1 MQRPRD
7 IKRRTLAPRI
17 PGVEIKFVNVMEITD
32 RDSAITED
40 RDGGVEIEVPL
51 LPQRAKGGLPQV
63 GEVWALDRSLGRWV
77 FSYVLVPTGA
87 HNTPFEVV
95 EALPDASEERRG
107 QVVFLP
113 GGTSEA
119 DTLQICLKSAGETYS
134 WKVLQTG

>member
-1 MQRPRD
+1 MRHKEV
-7 IKRRTLAPRI
+7 KRRTMAPRV
-17 PGVEIKFVNVMEITD
+17 PGVEIKIVNVTEITD

-87 HNTPFEVV
+87 HNSPFEVV
-95 EALPDASEERRG
+95 EALPAAEEGRRG
-107 QVVFLP
+107 QVVLVTGDP
-113 GGTSEA
+113 GVA
-119 DTLQICLKSAGETYS
+119 DTLQVCLKSAADTYS

>member
-1 MQRPRD
+1 MRHKEV
-7 IKRRTLAPRI
+7 KRRTMAPRV
-17 PGVEIKFVNVMEITD
+17 PGVEIKIVNVTEITD

-40 RDGGVEIEVPL
+40 RDGGIEIEVPL

-95 EALPDASEERRG
+95 EALPAASEDRRG
-107 QVVFLP
+107 QVVLLAADP
-113 GGTSEA
+113 GVA
-119 DTLQICLKSAGETYS
+119 DTLQICLKSAGDTYS